1 MAHFE
6 PSFGLFTDLYQL
18 TMAEAYWQS
27 GKTERATFSLFFRKY
42 PPNRAY
48 FVFAGL
54 ADVLEYLA
62 DFRFTPTDIDF
73 LRSLGRFRTDFL
85 DYLQR
90 TRFSGDVRA
99 MPEGTVCFADEPVM
113 EVTAPV
119 IEAQLV
125 ETYAINQIHLQ
136 SVLAT
141 KASRVRYAAGEKQ
154 VVDFGARRAHG
165 ADAANKLARVSYL
178 AGFAG
183 TSNTMA
189 AAIYKIPLYGTMAHS
204 FIACFESEIEAFRRY
219 AEAFP
224 DSSTFLVDT
233 YGSVGGVKNAITVA
247 REMRAGGHQLRAIRL
262 DSGDLVELSK
272 QARVLLDREGFP
284 KVEIFA
290 SGGLDEFGVAAL
302 VRAGAPIDG
311 FGVGTNVGASADA
324 PVADCVYKLV
334 AYDGR
339 PVLKLSA
346 HKQTLPG
353 PKQVF
358 RYVDDG
364 GRFRH
369 DVIGGANEK
378 LAEGGVLLL
387 RDVMKAGQ
395 LLEGAPG
402 LKALRECFRSTYAAL
417 PERHKALSGP
427 EFYEVQISPRLDSLR
442 QKVIEDTRGREILAA
457 GGEHSGA

>member
-272 QARVLLDREGFP
+272 QARVLY
-284 KVEIFA
+284 
-290 SGGLDEFGVAAL
+290 
-302 VRAGAPIDG
+302 VR
-311 FGVGTNVGASADA
+311 
-324 PVADCVYKLV
+324 
-334 AYDGR
+334 
-339 PVLKLSA
+339 
-346 HKQTLPG
+346 H
-353 PKQVF
+353 
-358 RYVDDG
+358 
-364 GRFRH
+364 
-369 DVIGGANEK
+369 
-378 LAEGGVLLL
+378 
-387 RDVMKAGQ
+387 
-395 LLEGAPG
+395 
-402 LKALRECFRSTYAAL
+402 
-417 PERHKALSGP
+417 
-427 EFYEVQISPRLDSLR
+427 
-442 QKVIEDTRGREILAA
+442 
-457 GGEHSGA
+457 